1 MPETET
7 SDGSHGFQSQ
17 PDGPERPKVDDESV
31 GVSSASPSDMTKSLP
46 ANFRRIDSS
55 SREWEKDISTQNEK
69 AVRAVIFN
77 LAGQT
82 YAVEV
87 ELVEEI
93 IPAPKVSPLIKAPFF
108 VEGVMKLRGRI
119 VPVVDLQKAMR
130 IPAPERDQRDSVVV
144 MVKIRERRIG
154 FRVDSVT
161 ELLSI
166 PITLIEAP
174 GGIVSGVDARFI
186 KGLVYIGERFM
197 VILDL
202 ESILSLDYDSILQD
216 GYISDSPVPLSEIPL
231 QDETFGARKI
241 ISFVLD
247 DELFGAE
254 IDEVAEIMEMT
265 KIMPIPNVADFVLG
279 LINLRGTIV
288 PVVDL
293 KARLGLSRRAWT
305 GDSRIVIMK
314 EGNLLV
320 GVVVDSMWESLRL
333 TREAFQPTPQGVA
346 KMDAEY
352 FREICVAKG
361 RMVNVLDIAKIIAD
375 TSARNSVTGRIEAL
389 EARSTLKLE
398 SHT

>member
-1 MPETET
+1 MSKTET
-7 SDGSHGFQSQ
+7 SGDNRGFQS
-17 PDGPERPKVDDESV
+17 PTDGPDQTKVDNESV
-31 GVSSASPSDMTKSLP
+31 GVSSASPSHMTKNPP

-55 SREWEKDISTQNEK
+55 SRQMEKDRSSRNEK

-130 IPAPERDQRDSVVV
+130 IPAPEQDQRDSVVV
-144 MVKIRERRIG
+144 MGKIRERRMG

-166 PITLIEAP
+166 PIDLIEAP
-174 GGIVSGVDARFI
+174 RGIVSGVDARFI

-216 GYISDSPVPLSEIPL
+216 DSISDSPVPLSEIPL

-361 RMVNVLDIAKIIAD
+361 RMVSVLDIAKIIAD
-375 TSARNSVTGRIEAL
+375 TSARNSVTGRIEPL

-398 SHT
+398 SQT